1 MNLPDSFYIAL
12 CMTILLVG
20 AVYWVWTQIQYV
32 QRKVNVLENI
42 VYELKTLCTARGEEA
57 SVGGSVMPT
66 QYPPAPSSVLGEDED
81 LLHQTL
87 QAEIQPVPMTP
98 PYSPPHSPPRSPH
111 LASGPFAIVEE
122 VPLNDLPLSAD
133 EDIPV
138 VAPAPVTANATEE
151 EGPMDMSSADVV
163 TTASVESVAAAAEP
177 IFDMS
182 SFIITSTKSAP
193 EDELQPGGIGSGV
206 VVPSIQSS
214 LEGMTLKELRR
225 LAQQKGISGA
235 NDMKKRELVEAIRA
249 VPIESF
255 LE

>member
-42 VYELKTLCTARGEEA
+42 VYELKTLCSRPPDSGPIA
-57 SVGGSVMPT
+57 PT
-66 QYPPAPSSVLGEDED
+66 NYPPAPPSVLGEDED

-87 QAEIQPVPMTP
+87 GGEVAPYATVEEIAEIAEIAENAPHTRPTSPV
-98 PYSPPHSPPRSPH
+98 SPWITAQISTQ
-111 LASGPFAIVEE
+111 ASAQAQGVQDVQEIQEVQEE
-122 VPLNDLPLSAD
+122 APTFTQEVAEAAPDFS
-133 EDIPV
+133 EPV
-138 VAPAPVTANATEE
+138 
-151 EGPMDMSSADVV
+151 
-163 TTASVESVAAAAEP
+163 
-177 IFDMS
+177 FDMGHYVVQGDA
-182 SFIITSTKSAP
+182 KEKEVA
-193 EDELQPGGIGSGV
+193 EDLQPGGVGSGV
-206 VVPSIQSS
+206 QVPSIQSS

-225 LAQQKGISGA
+225 LAQQKSISGA
-235 NDMKKRELVEAIRA
+235 NEMKKRELIEAIRA